1 MKRKIIS
8 GILITSFILTAV
20 TGCGKKT
27 AEGTTE
33 VTEEEQSTT
42 SGGQVN
48 LVLWGAADDQEI
60 LSAMAESFKTQYSS
74 EASINIEV
82 GILGEVDS
90 KDTVL
95 SDVEGSADVFSFA
108 DDQVRTF
115 VAAGALSPVVN
126 ADTVKSENM
135 ASAVEA
141 ASVNGT
147 LFAYPTTADNGYF
160 MYYNKA
166 YFSDSDV
173 TSLDRMLEVAKENNK
188 KITMDL
194 TSACYFYS
202 FFGQSGMELGL
213 NDDGVTN
220 YCNWNATDTAVKGVD
235 VAESLIDIAAH
246 EGFLCG
252 NDEVLVEGA
261 QKDTVIAGISGVWL
275 SGNLS
280 KAWGN
285 NLGAV
290 KLPAYTCAGKQVQM
304 GSFCGYKMVGV
315 NAYSDNVE
323 WAHKLAQWISNEQNQ
338 TIRFQM
344 RGQGP
349 SNIKAAASPEVSASP
364 AIQAVI
370 AQSEFGELQLV
381 GPSYWEPVGTFGS
394 DLAEGAIKKDDLQ
407 TTMDKLVAEITAG
420 KGM

>member
-33 VTEEEQSTT
+33 VTEEVQSTT

-48 LVLWGAADDQEI
+48 LVLWGAADDQEM
-60 LSAMAESFKTQYSS
+60 LSAMAESFKTQYGS

-82 GILGEVDS
+82 GVLSEADS
-90 KDTVL
+90 KDTIL

-115 VAAGALSPVVN
+115 VAAGALSPVVD

-135 ASAVEA
+135 ANAVDA

-194 TSACYFYS
+194 TSAWYFYS

-235 VAESLIDIAAH
+235 VAEALIDIAAH

-252 NDEVLVEGA
+252 KDEVLVEGA
-261 QKDTVIAGISGVWL
+261 QKDSVIAGISGVWL
-275 SGNLS
+275 SGPLS

-290 KLPAYTCAGKQVQM
+290 KLPTYNCAGKQVQM

-315 NAYSDNVE
+315 NAYSDNIE

-381 GPSYWEPVGTFGS
+381 GASYWGPVGTFGS

-407 TTMDKLVAEITAG
+407 TTMDKLVDEITAG

>member
-1 MKRKIIS
+1 
-8 GILITSFILTAV
+8 
-20 TGCGKKT
+20 
-27 AEGTTE
+27 
-33 VTEEEQSTT
+33 
-42 SGGQVN
+42 
-48 LVLWGAADDQEI
+48 
-60 LSAMAESFKTQYSS
+60 MAESFKTQYSS

-194 TSACYFYS
+194 TSAWYFYS